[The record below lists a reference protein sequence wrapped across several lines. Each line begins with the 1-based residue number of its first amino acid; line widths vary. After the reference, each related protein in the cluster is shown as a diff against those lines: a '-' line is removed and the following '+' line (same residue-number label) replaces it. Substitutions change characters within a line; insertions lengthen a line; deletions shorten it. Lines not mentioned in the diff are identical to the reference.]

1 MNSIVAF
8 LIGAGI
14 FVLIVFIIVM
24 IVESTRCPVCK
35 KVFVVRHLGKEETGR
50 KKGYRIVK
58 REEKDRQGKVVHQWE
73 EQIRVLT
80 VDYLHSHAC
89 SNCGHAW
96 TTTSSVEYDAFDD
109 E

>member
-1 MNSIVAF
+1 MNPIVAF
-8 LIGAGI
+8 LIGTGI
-14 FVLIVFIIVM
+14 FALIVFIILM
-24 IVESTRCPVCK
+24 FIESTRCPVCK
-35 KVFVVRHLGKEETGR
+35 KTFVVKHLGKEETGC

-58 REEKDRQGKVVHQWE
+58 REERNRKGKVIREWD

-80 VDYLHSHAC
+80 VDYLHSHSC

-96 TTTSSVEYDAFDD
+96 TTTSSVEHDSFDD